1 MGVILNK
8 IDGKTVCG
16 KVVTSFGRFL
26 GADEYIVVNDTI
38 MNDEAQMGLMHM
50 SITGGADFDVVKCST
65 YAKFSLIKITMEQ
78 KQSLFSVMLKMLSL
92 VWI

>member
-38 MNDEAQMGLMHM
+38 MNDEAQMG
-50 SITGGADFDVVKCST
+50 
-65 YAKFSLIKITMEQ
+65 
-78 KQSLFSVMLKMLSL
+78 
-92 VWI
+92 